1 MLLKENSYTIK
12 LTGHSIIMSY
22 YPLSILNL
30 IKNISRFPGIGE
42 KTAERLTMHIIR
54 SPLKE
59 VEKLSRS
66 ILETREKIRSCSIC
80 FGLSDSDICNICS
93 DRIRNNSLL
102 CVVEQPADMV
112 AIEKSG
118 AFKGIYHIL
127 QGAMSPIDGIG
138 PDDIRLKELLSRI
151 KDTNVKEVV
160 LATNTSIEGEATA
173 SYIAQRLENS
183 PVKTTRIAS
192 GIPIGGDLKYIDQ
205 ITIKRAMETRHV
217 I

>member
-1 MLLKENSYTIK
+1 
-12 LTGHSIIMSY
+12 MSY

>member
-1 MLLKENSYTIK
+1 
-12 LTGHSIIMSY
+12 MSH
-22 YPLSILNL
+22 YPLSIMNL
-30 IKNISRFPGIGE
+30 IKNISRLPGIGE

-59 VEKLSRS
+59 VEQLSLS
-66 ILETREKIRSCSIC
+66 ILETRKKIRLCSIC
-80 FGLSDSDICNICS
+80 FGLSDSDICNICNDS
-93 DRIRNNSLL
+93 TRNSSFL

-138 PDDIRLKELLSRI
+138 PDDIRLNELLSRI
-151 KDTNVKEVV
+151 KNNNVKEVV
-160 LATNTSIEGEATA
+160 LATSTTIEGEATA
-173 SYIAQRLENS
+173 SYIAQNLENY
-183 PVKTTRIAS
+183 PVKATRIAS

-205 ITIKRAMETRHV
+205 LTIKRAMETRHA

>member
-1 MLLKENSYTIK
+1 
-12 LTGHSIIMSY
+12 MSH
-22 YPLSILNL
+22 YPLSIMNL
-30 IKNISRFPGIGE
+30 VKNISRLPGIGE
-42 KTAERLTMHIIR
+42 KTAERLTMHIIH

-59 VEKLSRS
+59 VEQLSLS
-66 ILETREKIRSCSIC
+66 ILETRKKIRSCSIC

-93 DRIRNNSLL
+93 DRTRDSSLL

-127 QGAMSPIDGIG
+127 QGAMSPMDGIG

-151 KDTNVKEVV
+151 KDNNVKEVV
-160 LATNTSIEGEATA
+160 LATSTTVEGEATA
-173 SYIAQRLENS
+173 SYISQRLENY
-183 PVKTTRIAS
+183 PVKATRIAS

-205 ITIKRAMETRHV
+205 ITIKRAMETRHA

>member
-1 MLLKENSYTIK
+1 M
-12 LTGHSIIMSY
+12 
-22 YPLSILNL
+22 
-30 IKNISRFPGIGE
+30 
-42 KTAERLTMHIIR
+42 
-54 SPLKE
+54 
-59 VEKLSRS
+59 
-66 ILETREKIRSCSIC
+66 
-80 FGLSDSDICNICS
+80 
-93 DRIRNNSLL
+93 

-127 QGAMSPIDGIG
+127 QGAMSPMDGIG

-151 KDTNVKEVV
+151 KDNNVKEVV
-160 LATNTSIEGEATA
+160 LATSTTVEGEATA
-173 SYIAQRLENS
+173 LYISQRLENY

-205 ITIKRAMETRHV
+205 ITIKRAMETRHA